1 MKEIKQQDYR
11 EVEMGDSII
20 VHAGTFIIEAGIS
33 FGACIIAIALIKEG
47 IYQIAHIPP
56 GVIIDE
62 LSAMLEKSA
71 NQSVVVYQHNIK
83 GVIDVLATGAGT
95 GTIFTRIK
103 AIKRTF
109 KNRDRNS
116 GGLC

>member
-1 MKEIKQQDYR
+1 MKEDAPQNHQ

-20 VHAGTFIIEAGIS
+20 VQAGTFIIEAGIS

-56 GVIIDE
+56 GVIINE
-62 LSAMLEKSA
+62 LSAMLQKSA

-83 GVIDVLATGAGT
+83 GVVDVLATGAGT
-95 GTIFTRIK
+95 GTIFTGIK
-103 AIKRTF
+103 AIKHTF